1 MQKHRL
7 VSIGIAVL
15 AVLQGVFGVLR
26 AFAYF
31 RIGGELAGQ
40 GIILIPLVRSVVYG
54 RGGLIILL
62 ALLSFVFAAGVLL
75 GKRWGWWCGLIAAV
89 FNILLVLGLLID
101 GERIAELMLW
111 LIVPVLVIWFL
122 FLPAKGANF
131 AWPVVPELTAMFLG
145 AGLMLRRYFG

>member
-31 RIGGELAGQ
+31 RIGGELGWTRYYPYTAGACRGLWQ
-40 GIILIPLVRSVVYG
+40 G
-54 RGGLIILL
+54 GGLIILL

-75 GKRWGWWCGLIAAV
+75 GKRWEWWCGLIAAV

-122 FLPAKGANF
+122 FSRFGWQPGYGSD
-131 AWPVVPELTAMFLG
+131 ETASI
-145 AGLMLRRYFG
+145 